1 MRQMILILCIDFNLI
16 TYNLSI
22 DRIVVLLMIY
32 RYVIFIYKQTFII
45 EVYYIVIEIW
55 LTNLDF
61 SLDWIYDA
69 GRKI

>member
-1 MRQMILILCIDFNLI
+1 MRQMILILCIDFNLN